1 MVSRL
6 LLLLTFL
13 AVALI
18 GDGVVRGAPL
28 EKDDDCTARAYGL
41 YDLFTKQ
48 GCSNKSSPEAC
59 ERILFNGIIAL
70 NAALA
75 ICPPKEGYTLCR
87 LIKPGSFSIM
97 GGCTSTVQ
105 FDAIPKER
113 CEEERKK
120 DLIVN
125 RQDGSQEI
133 YPSSEAVC
141 IATPYF
147 RCHDLCK

>member
-28 EKDDDCTARAYGL
+28 EKDDACTAKAFGI

-48 GCSNKSSPEAC
+48 GCSNKTSPEVC

-70 NAALA
+70 NAALGM
-75 ICPPKEGYTLCR
+75 CPNKEGYTLCR
-87 LIKPGSFSIM
+87 LIKPGSFSIN
-97 GGCTSTVQ
+97 GCASTVQ
-105 FDAIPKER
+105 YDAIPKER
-113 CEEERKK
+113 CEEESKK
-120 DLIVN
+120 DFIVN
-125 RQDGSQEI
+125 RQDGSQET
-133 YPSSEAVC
+133 YPASDAVC
-141 IATPYF
+141 VATPYF